1 MGAVWGG
8 ACAGSASS
16 DAAPSRGYR
25 RREPERTLLHAT
37 VRAHWK
43 TFLAEME
50 ERGEAGASP
59 PRVVGGGVERYL
71 GGGILAKGVAREGGG
86 GGTELRLYLLLP
98 RPPAKWGDVAPGSA
112 TH

>member
-50 ERGEAGASP
+50 ERGEAGANL
-59 PRVVGGGVERYL
+59 PRFVAGEFERYL
-71 GGGILAKGVAREGGG
+71 GGGILPNGFARVLCQTCGEQLVGAFSGKGA
-86 GGTELRLYLLLP
+86 
-98 RPPAKWGDVAPGSA
+98 AF
-112 TH
+112 